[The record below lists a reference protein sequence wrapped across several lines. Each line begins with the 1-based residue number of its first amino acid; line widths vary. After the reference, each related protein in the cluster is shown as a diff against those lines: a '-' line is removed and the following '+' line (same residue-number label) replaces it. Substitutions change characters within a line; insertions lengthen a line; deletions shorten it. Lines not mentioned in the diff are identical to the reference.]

1 METLIHAVVTAAL
14 VLTGILYE
22 AAVFISGITIAGF
35 YIYEKENDLA
45 AFATIT
51 ITAALMIT
59 PIIAV
64 IYYI

>member
-1 METLIHAVVTAAL
+1 METLINAVVTAAV

-22 AAVFISGITIAGF
+22 AAIFIFGTTVADI
-35 YIYEKENDLA
+35 YLYEKENDLA
-45 AFATIT
+45 AFITIA

-59 PIIAV
+59 PLIAV

>member
-1 METLIHAVVTAAL
+1 METMINAVVTAAL
-14 VLTGILYE
+14 VLAGILYE
-22 AAVFISGITIAGF
+22 VAVFIFGITVADL
-35 YIYEKENDLA
+35 YLYEKENDLA
-45 AFATIT
+45 AFITIA

>member
-1 METLIHAVVTAAL
+1 METLINAVVTAAL

-22 AAVFISGITIAGF
+22 TAVFIFGTTVADI

-45 AFATIT
+45 AFATIA
-51 ITAALMIT
+51 ITAVLMIT
-59 PIIAV
+59 PIIAA

>member
-1 METLIHAVVTAAL
+1 METLINAVVTAAV

-22 AAVFISGITIAGF
+22 AAIFIFGITVADI
-35 YIYEKENDLA
+35 YLYEKENDLA
-45 AFATIT
+45 AFITIA

-59 PIIAV
+59 PLIAV

>member
-22 AAVFISGITIAGF
+22 SAVFIFGITVADI
-35 YIYEKENDLA
+35 YLYEKENDLA
-45 AFATIT
+45 AFITIA

>member
-1 METLIHAVVTAAL
+1 METLIKVVVTAAL

-22 AAVFISGITIAGF
+22 AVVFIFGLTVADV
-35 YIYEKENDLA
+35 YLYEKENDLA
-45 AFATIT
+45 AFIAIA

-59 PIIAV
+59 PLIAV

>member
-1 METLIHAVVTAAL
+1 METLINAVVTAAL

-22 AAVFISGITIAGF
+22 VGVFIFGITVAD
-35 YIYEKENDLA
+35 IYLYKKENDLA
-45 AFATIT
+45 AFITIA

-59 PIIAV
+59 PLIAV

>member
-1 METLIHAVVTAAL
+1 METLINAVVTAAV

-22 AAVFISGITIAGF
+22 AAIFIFGITVADI

-45 AFATIT
+45 AFITIA

-59 PIIAV
+59 PLIAV

>member
-1 METLIHAVVTAAL
+1 METLINAIVTVTL

-22 AAVFISGITIAGF
+22 AAVFIFGLTVADI
-35 YIYEKENDLA
+35 YLYEKENDLA
-45 AFATIT
+45 ALITIA

-59 PIIAV
+59 PLIAG

>member
-1 METLIHAVVTAAL
+1 METLINAVVTAAV

-22 AAVFISGITIAGF
+22 AAVFIFGLTVADI

-45 AFATIT
+45 AFVTIA

>member
-1 METLIHAVVTAAL
+1 METLINAVVTAAV

-22 AAVFISGITIAGF
+22 AAIFIFGITVADI

-45 AFATIT
+45 AFVTIA
-51 ITAALMIT
+51 ITAALMIA
-59 PIIAV
+59 PLIAV

>member
-1 METLIHAVVTAAL
+1 METLINAVVTAAV

-22 AAVFISGITIAGF
+22 AAVFIIGLTVADI

-45 AFATIT
+45 AFVTIA

-59 PIIAV
+59 PLIAV

>member
-1 METLIHAVVTAAL
+1 METLINAVVTAAL
-14 VLTGILYE
+14 VLAGILYE
-22 AAVFISGITIAGF
+22 AAVFIFGITVADI
-35 YIYEKENDLA
+35 YLYEKENDLA

-59 PIIAV
+59 PMIAV

>member
-1 METLIHAVVTAAL
+1 METLINAIVTVTL

-22 AAVFISGITIAGF
+22 AAVFIFGLTVADL
-35 YIYEKENDLA
+35 YLYEKENDLA
-45 AFATIT
+45 ALITIA

-59 PIIAV
+59 PLIAA

>member
-1 METLIHAVVTAAL
+1 METLINAVVTAAL

-22 AAVFISGITIAGF
+22 AAVFIFGLTVADI

>member
-1 METLIHAVVTAAL
+1 METLINVVVTAAL

-22 AAVFISGITIAGF
+22 AAVFIFGLTVADI
-35 YIYEKENDLA
+35 YLYEKENDLA
-45 AFATIT
+45 AFIAIA

-59 PIIAV
+59 PLIAV

>member
-22 AAVFISGITIAGF
+22 AAVFIFGITVADI
-35 YIYEKENDLA
+35 YLYEKENDLA

>member
-1 METLIHAVVTAAL
+1 METLINAVVTAAL
-14 VLTGILYE
+14 VLAGILYE
-22 AAVFISGITIAGF
+22 AAVFIFGITVADI
-35 YIYEKENDLA
+35 YLYEKENDLA

>member
-1 METLIHAVVTAAL
+1 METLIHSVVTAAL

-22 AAVFISGITIAGF
+22 AAVFIFGITVADI
-35 YIYEKENDLA
+35 YLYEKENDMA

>member
-1 METLIHAVVTAAL
+1 METLINAVVTAAV

-22 AAVFISGITIAGF
+22 AAVFIFGLTVADI

-45 AFATIT
+45 AFITIA

-59 PIIAV
+59 PLIAV

>member
-1 METLIHAVVTAAL
+1 METLINAVVTAAL

-22 AAVFISGITIAGF
+22 AAVFIIGITVADL

-45 AFATIT
+45 AFATIA
-51 ITAALMIT
+51 ITAVLMIT
-59 PIIAV
+59 PIIAA